1 MVLGNILCDL
11 DPKVK
16 IKSQILNFLV
26 SASPP
31 KPFDVVT
38 LNSVGH
44 MMKRALGKISC
55 VLDPKDKVKSNN
67 VFSCYVIF
75 SLTVGCSNIKLC
87 WCIDHMMSK
96 VLGNISCDLDHKVT
110 VNNVFSCKCIFSL
123 TMECRN
129 IKCAC
134 T

>member
-26 SASPP
+26 NASPP
-31 KPFDVVT
+31 KPLDVVT
-38 LNSVGH
+38 SNSVGY

-55 VLDPKDKVKSNN
+55 DLDPKDKVKSNN
-67 VFSCYVIF
+67 VISCLVIF
-75 SLTVGCSNIKLC
+75 SLTVGCSNIEIC
-87 WCIDHMMSK
+87 WCIGHICS
-96 VLGNISCDLDHKVT
+96 ISCDLDHKVT
-110 VNNVFSCKCIFSL
+110 INNVFSCKCIFSL
-123 TMECRN
+123 TMGCKN